1 MRVAHFGHSCLLVE
15 IDGVK
20 ILFDPGTFSHGFEG
34 ITGLDAIAI
43 THQHPDH
50 IDPNRIE
57 QLIEKNPQARLLS
70 DPQTAQQRSEPWE
83 GVRAGQILTIGG
95 VQAHPSPDHHPST
108 NHSVIQITGGGGRHA
123 VIHPEIPVI
132 DNTVFQLGTPEDPA
146 QFVHPGDSLW
156 VPSAPVGVLA
166 VPTAAPWMRLSEAVD
181 YLRAVSPR
189 TALPIHYGIIEP
201 AAQGIYFG
209 RLSEMRPADTEFKLI
224 EPEDSADF

>member
-1 MRVAHFGHSCLLVE
+1 MRIAHFGHSCVLVE

-20 ILFDPGTFSHGFEG
+20 ILFDPGNFSHGFEG
-34 ITGLDAIAI
+34 ITGLDAIAV

-70 DPQTAQQRSEPWE
+70 DPQTALQRSEPWE

-95 VQAHPSPDHHPST
+95 L
-108 NHSVIQITGGGGRHA
+108 QITGGGGRHA
-123 VIHPEIPVI
+123 VIHPELPVI

-156 VPSAPVGVLA
+156 VPSSPVGVLA
-166 VPTAAPWMRLSEAVD
+166 VPAAAPWMRLSEAVD

-189 TALPIHYGIIEP
+189 TALPIHFGIIEP

-224 EPEDSADF
+224 EPEDSADL